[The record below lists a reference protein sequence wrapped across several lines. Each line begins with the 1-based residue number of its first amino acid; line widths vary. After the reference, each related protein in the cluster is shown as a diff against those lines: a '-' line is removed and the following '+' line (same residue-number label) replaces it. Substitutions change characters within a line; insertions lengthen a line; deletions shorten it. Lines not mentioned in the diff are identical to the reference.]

1 MPSINPFSRFSDP
14 YISPETFITPS
25 PISSPEEI
33 QAPSASEIGVGN
45 ITTPTPPIIVK
56 TISDLPDES
65 IIVYRGTPT
74 GFARGPNVAIPF
86 LNFDINNST
95 SNSKI
100 FATCTSTYPEAQPYN
115 PIADRYEVRLFR
127 DGWILTLA
135 DGCGLKPSSRLAP
148 AAAMKGF
155 WEHLTERL
163 RNDQE
168 GFKVQKLAQYL
179 YEAIEAGHFN
189 IYWDAFLRNH
199 EEGYSAYKN
208 QVISNLREI
217 QANSQQLSAEQLERH
232 QGDITSELNS
242 MISAL
247 KGDSSSQRKLVNSH
261 LENRFYENYAGATT
275 FMCSALIKSGASSE
289 TPFYLLSVSL
299 GDCKGFL
306 FKNGVITEVTSDTR
320 EDLSNAR
327 DPGGKI
333 GLCTPLPLL
342 VDNRNLQYSL
352 TPCSHGDILFF
363 MTDGVVDNLDP
374 ERLGLLPNAKESPE
388 SILTKIRESASLDQD
403 EFDALLDNLQINAQS
418 WKLVALEQANQ
429 AKALFGRKLLEKI
442 INSAGDASIA
452 NEKIVQYCKNITSD
466 YRDEKPHF
474 SNLFEQ
480 SHSPI
485 GKPDHTTC
493 LTIEVQ

>member
-1 MPSINPFSRFSDP
+1 MPSINPYSRFSDP
-14 YISPETFITPS
+14 FISPDTFVTPS
-25 PISSPEEI
+25 PISSPETI
-33 QAPSASEIGVGN
+33 QAPSISEANDETSKPIVN
-45 ITTPTPPIIVK
+45 PIIVK

-74 GFARGPNVAIPF
+74 GFARGPDVAIPF

-100 FATCTSTYPEAQPYN
+100 IATCTSTYPEAQPYN

-135 DGCGLKPSSRLAP
+135 DGCGLKPASRLAP
-148 AAAMKGF
+148 AAAMRGF
-155 WEHLTERL
+155 WEHLTDRL

-189 IYWDAFLRNH
+189 IYWDAFLRNQ
-199 EEGYSAYKN
+199 ENGYSAYKS
-208 QVISNLREI
+208 QVISNLRAI
-217 QANSQQLSAEQLERH
+217 QTSAQDLSTQQLQER
-232 QGDITSELNS
+232 QGRITEELNS
-242 MISAL
+242 MINAL
-247 KGDSSSQRKLVNSH
+247 KGDSASQRRLVHSH

-306 FKNGVITEVTSDTR
+306 FKDGTITEITSDTR

-333 GLCTPLPLL
+333 GLCTPFPLL

-352 TPCSHGDILFF
+352 TPCAQGDTLFF

-374 ERLGLLPNAKESPE
+374 ERLGLLPNAKESPDFV
-388 SILTKIRESASLDQD
+388 LTKIRESAALDQD
-403 EFDALLDNLQINAQS
+403 EFDQLLNHLQVDAQS
-418 WKLVALEQANQ
+418 WQSVPLEQANQ
-429 AKALFGRKLLEKI
+429 VKALFGRKLLEAM
-442 INSAGDASIA
+442 INNAGDATLA
-452 NEKIVQYCKNITSD
+452 NEKIVEYCKNITSD

-474 SNLFEQ
+474 ASLFEQ
-480 SHSPI
+480 HHSPI